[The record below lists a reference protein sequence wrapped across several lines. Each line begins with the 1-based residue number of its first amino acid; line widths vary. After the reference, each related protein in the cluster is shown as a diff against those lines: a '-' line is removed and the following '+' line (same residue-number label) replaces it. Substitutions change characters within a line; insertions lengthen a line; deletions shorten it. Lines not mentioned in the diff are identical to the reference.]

1 MIREW
6 RHNRTV
12 SFVTLRTIPSVHS
25 PFPGKTDLFQN
36 KSPACQME

>member
-12 SFVTLRTIPSVHS
+12 SFVTLRTSPSVHS
-25 PFPGKTDLFQN
+25 PFLLSLLHSLPHI
-36 KSPACQME
+36 A